1 MKITI
6 EGTPEEITGLFKGGI
21 KNIEESGEQCP
32 CNKYARFFDRDNPLW
47 APDAKFN
54 KFILEQAKLACYSKL
69 RETGCLSL
77 GEVYERLW
85 FPEKDCKKEVNQKV
99 GWIFKDD
106 NCYFDIFDV
115 HELYGDP
122 EEPIYLLIFNVK
134 DNLSE

>member
-1 MKITI
+1 MKI
-6 EGTPEEITGLFKGGI
+6 L
-21 KNIEESGEQCP
+21 KNIEVKLSEEEIKKIIAEKIAGELP
-32 CNKYARFFDRDNPLW
+32 GYTVEPEDVTLLVGTRLV
-47 APDAKFN
+47 
-54 KFILEQAKLACYSKL
+54 
-69 RETGCLSL
+69 GCLSL